1 MKCILIYGFL
11 GSGKTTLIEKMLGCG
26 WIRNAVVLENEAGN
40 HNIDSERLDGTGSR
54 VIDLR
59 SGCVCCTL
67 RGELNEKFR
76 YVEKEL
82 NPDYLLIEPSG
93 IAALDELFTV
103 PGIHIDATIALAD
116 VTKWDLLMKINRNFY
131 RKQFALSPVIVLTK
145 TDMAASEASESVR
158 SEISSLNPRALTA
171 FSGEE
176 LLEKFSVDEV
186 SAFCS
191 GFHNFIMNAGTGIP
205 EYEMETFCCN
215 VLGEDDLR
223 KLTEYFSDNIASFL
237 RIKGNIS
244 TGNST
249 FVLDNAGLGVS
260 MHEISGTH
268 TDCSLFVCWK
278 SMEDREKTEN
288 TIRKMLHI

>member
-1 MKCILIYGFL
+1 MKCILVYGFL
-11 GSGKTTLIEKMLGCG
+11 GSGKTTLIEKMLESG
-26 WIRNAVVLENEAGN
+26 WICNAVILENEAGN

-67 RGELNEKFR
+67 RGDLNEKFR
-76 YVEKEL
+76 YVEKEIA
-82 NPDYLLIEPSG
+82 PDYLIIEPSG

-145 TDMAASEASESVR
+145 TDIAAPEVRESVKND
-158 SEISSLNPRALTA
+158 ISGLNPRAMTA
-171 FSGEE
+171 FSGDE
-176 LLEKFSVDEV
+176 LLEKYDIDDMC
-186 SAFCS
+186 AFCS
-191 GFHNFIMNAGTGIP
+191 GFHNFIMNAGAGIP
-205 EYEMETFCCN
+205 EYEMETFGFK

-223 KLTEYFSDNIASFL
+223 KLADYLSDNIASFL

-249 FVLDNAGLGVS
+249 FTLDNAGQ
-260 MHEISGTH
+260 EISINETTGPH

-278 SMEDREKTEN
+278 SMEDRKRTEN
-288 TIRKMLHI
+288 TIRQLLHI